1 MNNYFTVRTILCEFS
16 TALFLILILF
26 HNSYGQIRNLPPSQ
40 QFRLGDR
47 IVRIAEPGQLSDTLN
62 VWGDINS
69 PGRYLVPKNTSL
81 PKLISYALGPINFR
95 DRQTALD
102 WSKIRV
108 EINVSSYNPTQGY
121 ENVKRF
127 QFRYSEPVPVEMRTF
142 DLKNNQIVSV
152 EVKRKPAFIDYV
164 QVIAP
169 VVSTVATSILLIQR
183 LN

>member
-1 MNNYFTVRTILCEFS
+1 MNIYSFLKALLFQLFITIIICSASFYD
-16 TALFLILILF
+16 
-26 HNSYGQIRNLPPSQ
+26 SYGQNRSIPSSQ

-47 IVRIAEPGQLSDTLN
+47 IVRIAEPGQLADTLN

-81 PKLISYALGPINFR
+81 PKLLSYALGPTNFR

-102 WSKIRV
+102 WSKVRV
-108 EINVSSYNPTQGY
+108 EVNVSSYDPIEGY
-121 ENVKRF
+121 ENINRF
-127 QFRYSEPVPVEMRTF
+127 QFRYSEPIPAEMRTF
-142 DLKNNQIVSV
+142 NLKNDQIVSV

-164 QVIAP
+164 RVIAP